1 MVVKILSGLYVLG
14 IIVFWLG
21 WMDFILLC
29 RKDKDK
35 IPLKKSSTIS
45 RIISRVTL
53 FLACL
58 IPVANF
64 FIGVYFSTYKE
75 KIEEAVINH
84 IMAKEGAPHI

>member
-1 MVVKILSGLYVLG
+1 MVVKILLGLYVLG

-21 WMDFILLC
+21 LMEFILLC

-35 IPLKKSSTIS
+35 IPPKKSSTIS

-53 FLACL
+53 FLTCL
-58 IPVANF
+58 IPFANF
-64 FIGVYFSTYKE
+64 FIGLYFSTYKE

-84 IMAKEGAPHI
+84 NLVEEGAI